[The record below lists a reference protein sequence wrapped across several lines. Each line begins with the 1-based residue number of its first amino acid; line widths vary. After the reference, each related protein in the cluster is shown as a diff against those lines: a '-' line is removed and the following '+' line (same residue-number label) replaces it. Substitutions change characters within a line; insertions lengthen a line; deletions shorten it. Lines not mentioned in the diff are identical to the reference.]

1 MKQINYI
8 DLFNREKEKNKVLT
22 FLKEFSENDL
32 TSSKGLYILGPPGC
46 GKTSFIKDIIPI
58 DEFDI
63 ITYDAGD
70 VRTKTAIPDM
80 LGMNN
85 SNVNIMNLFFKKRK
99 KIVVLLDEIDY
110 MNSGDKGGIKELVKY
125 VRQKKTKK
133 QYSEPFTKRPVIFIG
148 SNDNDKKFKELIGA
162 CELIC
167 LSRPTNQQIISYI
180 KLRMPSIDITKYGN
194 KLIEY
199 TNGNLK
205 KLDFFINVYNEDID
219 NLELV
224 FETLNNKYSHNNYS
238 KTIINNLYKSYVPIC
253 NYDTIIKETDR
264 TTLGLLWHENLSS
277 IINTKKNK
285 SLYKMILD
293 NLCFSDN
300 IDRIIFQNQI
310 WQLSEINSFIKT
322 FYNNYHL
329 HTNIK
334 SIQLPEEI
342 LFTKV
347 LTKYSTEYNNY
358 CFFQHLEQIIFMD
371 KKDILYLFYTKTDE
385 ELMDK
390 YYFTSLDI
398 ERMRRFIKNG
408 NFSIE

>member
-390 YYFTSLDI
+390 YYFTSLDV

>member
-8 DLFNREKEKNKVLT
+8 DLFNREKEKNKVLI

-32 TSSKGLYILGPPGC
+32 TSSKALYILGPPGC

-205 KLDFFINVYNEDID
+205 KIDFFINVYNEDID

-238 KTIINNLYKSYVPIC
+238 KTIINNLYKSYVHIC

-390 YYFTSLDI
+390 YYFTSLDV

>member
-180 KLRMPSIDITKYGN
+180 KLRMPSIDISKYGN

-224 FETLNNKYSHNNYS
+224 FETLNNKY
-238 KTIINNLYKSYVPIC
+238 
-253 NYDTIIKETDR
+253 
-264 TTLGLLWHENLSS
+264 
-277 IINTKKNK
+277 
-285 SLYKMILD
+285 
-293 NLCFSDN
+293 
-300 IDRIIFQNQI
+300 
-310 WQLSEINSFIKT
+310 
-322 FYNNYHL
+322 
-329 HTNIK
+329 
-334 SIQLPEEI
+334 
-342 LFTKV
+342 
-347 LTKYSTEYNNY
+347 
-358 CFFQHLEQIIFMD
+358 
-371 KKDILYLFYTKTDE
+371 
-385 ELMDK
+385 
-390 YYFTSLDI
+390 
-398 ERMRRFIKNG
+398 
-408 NFSIE
+408 